1 MVVIMNLLKI
11 EYIYE
16 YKKILI
22 LLLIMNSNFFNLDN
36 WPIIYIKNKNNVLND
51 SILEEYKKDY
61 LTILIKCKNN
71 KQKIILFMDIYEK
84 SDIQISY
91 IKKMTE
97 FHKSIEEHNKLY
109 VEYMYVLC
117 KSKILKN
124 VISMLLS
131 VETPAVPC
139 KIIRSLDKLESAF
152 MENHS
157 KNIKEFNIYKTL
169 ENVMIDDGDYLE

>member
-71 KQKIILFMDIYEK
+71 KQKIILFMDIY
-84 SDIQISY
+84 
-91 IKKMTE
+91 
-97 FHKSIEEHNKLY
+97 
-109 VEYMYVLC
+109 
-117 KSKILKN
+117 
-124 VISMLLS
+124 
-131 VETPAVPC
+131 
-139 KIIRSLDKLESAF
+139 
-152 MENHS
+152 
-157 KNIKEFNIYKTL
+157 
-169 ENVMIDDGDYLE
+169 